1 LASLLLLLMYVIMS
15 LINITHM
22 FDFIAE
28 YKVFVIPVVVGI
40 IAQGIKYALY
50 IAKHG
55 WNFKYIMTHGHMPS
69 AHTAFIISLVTSVG
83 LFDDDGIKSGAF
95 AVAVILAI
103 IVIDD
108 AVRLRMYMGDQGR
121 YLNMLV
127 RQLPVDASQFP
138 HFKERLGHRV
148 SEVIAGGILGFFLTL
163 VLAMLFR

>member
-1 LASLLLLLMYVIMS
+1 MI
-15 LINITHM
+15 
-22 FDFIAE
+22 DFIAQ
-28 YKVFVIPVVVGI
+28 YKVFIIPVLVGAI
-40 IAQGIKYALY
+40 VQIIKYLFY
-50 IAKHG
+50 IKKHG

-121 YLNMLV
+121 YLNMLI
-127 RQLPVDASQFP
+127 RQLPVDAAQFP
-138 HFKERLGHRV
+138 RFKERLGHRV
-148 SEVIAGGILGFFLTL
+148 SEVIVGGLLGFVLTL
-163 VLAMLFR
+163 VFALILQ